1 MKKLFLSLMILCLG
15 FYVEAQDSNYEF
27 EAVADLETTSVKSQD
42 RTGTCWCF
50 ATISFL
56 ESELLRMGK
65 SAYDLS
71 EMYIVKKAY
80 EEKARLY
87 IGNHGLSNFSQGGQA
102 HDVFNE
108 MIDHGIVPENVFPGI
123 QYRSEGHNH
132 KELSTVLKHYL
143 DGVLEARRPTT
154 VWQEAFSAILDVY
167 LGEDPE
173 IFTYEGKEYTPHF
186 FYKELEINP
195 DDYVEIMSCTNVPY
209 YEKVP
214 LLVPDNWSQDDY
226 YNVPLDDF
234 MEIMNYS
241 LKQGYSF
248 VWDGDMSDRGFTR
261 KEGIAVVDNE
271 KDKEKTFL
279 KQPVD
284 EKLIDPDFRQVEY
297 ETFNVT
303 DDHLM
308 HITGLSNDQNGTVYY
323 KTKNSWGTDHKYDG
337 YWYMSEQFMRLHT
350 VAIMVHK
357 DAIPKSIRKK
367 MDL

>member
-15 FYVEAQDSNYEF
+15 LTIQAQESDYNF
-27 EAVADLETTSVKSQD
+27 TPVVDLETTSVKSQG

-50 ATISFL
+50 STISFL

-65 SAYDLS
+65 PGYDLS
-71 EMYIVKKAY
+71 EMYIVKKTY

-108 MIDHGIVPENVFPGI
+108 MVDHGIVPESVFSGI

-132 KELSTVLKHYL
+132 SELSIVLKNYL
-143 DGVLEARRPTT
+143 DGVLKARRPTT
-154 VWQEAFSAILDVY
+154 VWKEAFSAILDVY

-173 IFTYEGKEYTPHF
+173 TFTYEGEEYTPQS
-186 FYKELEINP
+186 FYNHLAINA
-195 DDYVEIMSCTNVPY
+195 DDYVEIMSYTHVPY
-209 YEKVP
+209 YEKAP
-214 LLVPDNWSQDDY
+214 LLVPDNWSHDDY
-226 YNVPLDDF
+226 YNVPLDDL
-234 MEIMNYS
+234 MEIMNNA
-241 LKQGYSF
+241 LKEGYTF
-248 VWDGDMSDRGFTR
+248 VWDGDMSDREFNR
-261 KEGIAVVDNE
+261 KEGIAVVDDE
-271 KDKEKTFL
+271 EDEEKTFL

-284 EKLIDPDFRQVEY
+284 EKTVDSDFRQVEF

-323 KTKNSWGTDHKYDG
+323 KTKNSWGTDYKYNG

-357 DAIPKSIRKK
+357 DAIPKDIRNKL
-367 MDL
+367 DL